1 MIFAPR
7 KTCHPERS
15 GASQKRVLH
24 LRDGIIVAKVGIA
37 QSATAPAE
45 AKYLRVSHPLSA
57 LWGGIAMIFLSTLP
71 LPIHAQN
78 APAKFNG
85 QAAFN
90 LTQQYINA
98 APKRWVGSPGH
109 AKAEA
114 FIKEHFKP
122 EIAKG
127 HFETDSFT
135 ASTPAGLMDMRNYI
149 VRYPGKKDGIIVLA
163 SHYETNY
170 PLRNI
175 NFVGAND
182 GGSTTALLIEIGN
195 YLRAHPPQGY
205 SVWLVFDDGE
215 ESMLP
220 TWSDSDSLYGT
231 RHLAAKWSQDG
242 TLKKIK
248 ALLIADMI
256 ADKDLNID
264 KDENSTPWLLDMLKQ
279 AAKNTGHSAY
289 VFKNSTAV
297 QDDHIPFAKRG
308 VPVLDIIDID
318 YGPRTIALPE
328 GYHHTALDTMDK
340 ISAHSLQIAGDL
352 FLEMIRLI
360 DQRG

>member
-1 MIFAPR
+1 MTSAALVNI
-7 KTCHPERS
+7 CHPEPSAAKSKDLRLLLPLL
-15 GASQKRVLH
+15 VL
-24 LRDGIIVAKVGIA
+24 LLAAAK
-37 QSATAPAE
+37 APAQ
-45 AKYLRVSHPLSA
+45 KS
-57 LWGGIAMIFLSTLP
+57 
-71 LPIHAQN
+71 
-78 APAKFNG
+78 PAKFNG
-85 QAAFN
+85 QAAYN
-90 LTQQYINA
+90 LTQQYLNA
-98 APKRWVGSPGH
+98 APKRFIGSPGH

-114 FIKEHFKP
+114 FIKDHFKP

-170 PLRNI
+170 PLRDI
-175 NFVGAND
+175 GFVGAND
-182 GGSTTALLIEIGN
+182 GASTTALLIEIGN
-195 YLRAHPPQGY
+195 YLRTHPPEGY

-215 ESMLP
+215 EAIQS
-220 TWSDSDSLYGT
+220 WSDSDSLYGT

-248 ALLIADMI
+248 AFLLADMI
-256 ADKDLNID
+256 GDKDLNID
-264 KDENSTPWLLDMLKQ
+264 HDQNSTPWLLDLLKQ
-279 AAKNTGHSAY
+279 AAKKTGNSSY
-289 VFKNSTAV
+289 VFKNETAV
-297 QDDHIPFAKRG
+297 QDDHLPFKQRG

-318 YGPRTIALPE
+318 YGPHTFSLPD
-328 GYHHTALDTMDK
+328 GYHHTAFDTIDK